1 MATGKVLWFNPVMGN
16 GYIEPSDNAG
26 DVPVRRFAVESAGYK
41 TLEAGQKLCYELVRG
56 IDGKVCAGALR
67 LLR

>member
-1 MATGKVLWFNPVMGN
+1 MGN
-16 GYIEPSDNAG
+16 GYIKPSDNAR
-26 DVPVRRFAVESAGYK
+26 DVPVRRFAVELAGYK
-41 TLEAGQKLCYELVRG
+41 TLEAGQQLRYELVRG